1 MVGWHCRRMW
11 VPCVFEEGCRDRA
24 SGVSL
29 EWCVA
34 WRCKD
39 VLLQL
44 KWC

>member
-1 MVGWHCRRMW
+1 MVGGHPRRNRGL
-11 VPCVFEEGCRDRA
+11 CGFGGGCPDRA

-34 WRCKD
+34 WCCRD